1 MMPLKTGRRTAI
13 AAAAVAAVIGMA
25 WLLWPAQE
33 PVRIAAC
40 PLPPPAGPHAG
51 MVFVPA
57 ATFTMG
63 DTVYAEE
70 GPERQVTAGDFWMD
84 RTEVTNA
91 EFAAFV
97 KATGYVTTAERPGKK
112 GAAVFVMPSGNVNLS
127 SIASWWRYVEGANW
141 RHPRGPDS
149 SIEGRD
155 NDPVVAV
162 SYEDALAYAT
172 WKGRKLPT
180 EEQWE
185 RAARGDELSTPV
197 HDQPR
202 SANTWQ
208 GVFPVID
215 TAEDGYAG
223 ISPVGCFKPNALGLH
238 DMIGNV
244 WELTATPYA
253 GHQPAAQVIKGGSF
267 LCAPNYCMRYRA
279 GARQPQEAD
288 LGTSHVG
295 FRTILEAP
303 PP

>member
-1 MMPLKTGRRTAI
+1 MKLNTRNAAGI
-13 AAAAVAAVIGMA
+13 AAAIVAIGATTWWFTGTLKAPVI
-25 WLLWPAQE
+25 L
-33 PVRIAAC
+33 AC
-40 PLPPPAGPHAG
+40 PLPTTSGPHSG

-57 ATFTMG
+57 ATFEMG

-70 GPERQVTAGDFWMD
+70 GPPKSISVKGFWMD

-97 KATGYVTTAERPGKK
+97 KATNYVTTAERPGHE
-112 GAAVFVMPSGNVNLS
+112 GAAVFVLPSGNVDLS
-127 SIASWWRYVEGANW
+127 SITSWWRYVEGANW
-141 RHPRGPDS
+141 RHPGGPGTD
-149 SIEGRD
+149 INGRD
-155 NDPVVAV
+155 HYPVVAV
-162 SYEDALAYAT
+162 SHEDAEAYAK

-185 RAARGDELSTPV
+185 RAARANSLTTPS
-197 HDQPR
+197 HEQPKG
-202 SANTWQ
+202 ANTWQ
-208 GVFPVID
+208 GIFPVID
-215 TAEDGYAG
+215 TAEDGHTGMA
-223 ISPVGCFKPNALGLH
+223 PVGCFKPNPLGLY

-244 WELTATPYA
+244 WELTSTTYANHTPK
-253 GHQPAAQVIKGGSF
+253 AQVIKGGSF

-303 PP
+303 PH